1 MNLNVSL
8 DRTNVPTVSQFED
21 RWVQEMTNDF
31 IMEFGGLLD
40 VENTKDQLRKI
51 FHEVVYNPQAKL
63 LNNYYHRVVDT
74 TLIDI
79 YEFLK
84 KNKPVIGGNGCLFQ
98 QHARVFNPQIQWII
112 HLMDRRKIFKKKM
125 FQAMVAGQEGLYQTY
140 FRLQL
145 NTKIKIN
152 SLYGATGYVKFIL
165 YNLYLAQAVTAL
177 GQTIIS
183 TAAQTFEAF
192 ISDNYNFL
200 DSTSVFGLIRDCVK
214 ESVQTDDVAI
224 LNDERIHPVT
234 VEMCFARIMQQIVF
248 KTNDQFEEI
257 LWKMLNNCDQ
267 NALKLIYYKNN
278 LRGLFSNNEEIRKM
292 FRKYLTTIRSEI
304 KDQDGNPQEIHTL
317 LSPEKEALCSE
328 SAVLNDTLW
337 KFIHLFVL
345 YKEPIYDRIRKTK
358 YQYKK
363 AVSYIDTDSNFLCMG
378 PWIRFVQNKVLN
390 PSDIPMTEEDK
401 HNQIF
406 AICNAFNIWI
416 SDLVH
421 TMFRILTHN
430 MNVDPEIGKRLNMKS
445 EVLYSRIVFVNVK
458 KRYLGKKIL
467 QEGNIVPPKKQSDF
481 KGFDFMKS
489 TTKPFVKDFYINLS
503 MEKILSPDTISP
515 REVLRAI
522 MLFDKQIRSDLENG
536 DTKYYK
542 QANIKRIEEYDN
554 PFSIQGIKAVTLWNI
569 LNPEYQIQ
577 LPSDVDIV
585 PMRWENGRKTRENPK
600 VVKENYVYCGRKTKT
615 AKDGSS
621 IQVEVYQDNDTP
633 VLRELQEKYPETYK
647 ILNNKIFHNE
657 RMDVR
662 KMGIQWMAKPKNPNI
677 PVPEWYYEFLDTDTI
692 VDDALKLYNPVLKSI
707 GLNVPE
713 ISTNKSHYTNMVSL

>member
-1 MNLNVSL
+1 M
-8 DRTNVPTVSQFED
+8 
-21 RWVQEMTNDF
+21 
-31 IMEFGGLLD
+31 
-40 VENTKDQLRKI
+40 
-51 FHEVVYNPQAKL
+51 
-63 LNNYYHRVVDT
+63 
-74 TLIDI
+74 
-79 YEFLK
+79 
-84 KNKPVIGGNGCLFQ
+84 
-98 QHARVFNPQIQWII
+98 
-112 HLMDRRKIFKKKM
+112 
-125 FQAMVAGQEGLYQTY
+125 
-140 FRLQL
+140 
-145 NTKIKIN
+145 
-152 SLYGATGYVKFIL
+152 
-165 YNLYLAQAVTAL
+165 
-177 GQTIIS
+177 
-183 TAAQTFEAF
+183 
-192 ISDNYNFL
+192 
-200 DSTSVFGLIRDCVK
+200 
-214 ESVQTDDVAI
+214 
-224 LNDERIHPVT
+224 
-234 VEMCFARIMQQIVF
+234 
-248 KTNDQFEEI
+248 
-257 LWKMLNNCDQ
+257 
-267 NALKLIYYKNN
+267 
-278 LRGLFSNNEEIRKM
+278 
-292 FRKYLTTIRSEI
+292 
-304 KDQDGNPQEIHTL
+304 
-317 LSPEKEALCSE
+317 LCSD
-328 SAVLNDTLW
+328 SAVLNDSLW

-378 PWIRFVQNKVLN
+378 PWIRFVQNKVLV
-390 PSDIPMTEEDK
+390 PSDIPTTEEEK

-421 TMFRILTHN
+421 TMFRILTNN

-467 QEGNIVPPKKQSDF
+467 QEGNIVPPKKQADF

-503 MEKILSPDTISP
+503 MEKILTPDNISP

-522 MLFDKQIRSDLENG
+522 MLFDKQIRNDLENG

-600 VVKENYVYCGRKTKT
+600 VLKDNFVYCGQKTKT
-615 AKDGSS
+615 SKDGQS

-633 VLRELQEKYPETYK
+633 VLRELQEKYPETYRV
-647 ILNNKIFHNE
+647 LNEKIFHNE
-657 RMDVR
+657 RMDIR

-677 PVPEWYYEFLDTDTI
+677 PVPDWYYDFLDTDTI